1 MDYRISERAM
11 VTSCAVGILI
21 VMLGNR
27 RQSLMM
33 SAVGA
38 AVMVLGI
45 LQALVFYKCP
55 HCKKRFKIGSRRP
68 NVCPYCGAKLS
79 TRRFKPI
86 LRNAPANSRLPLG
99 RCGHRPLRV
108 VWENVGIAPYAQFR
122 KWQKNPPY
130 ELVRRI
136 CCVDKIRLS
145 LLRSSGC
152 RTAPRASEPSRRR
165 ASHRRSERSPRR

>member
-68 NVCPYCGAKLS
+68 SVCPYCGAKLEED
-79 TRRFKPI
+79 
-86 LRNAPANSRLPLG
+86 NQPAEQNTQTPA
-99 RCGHRPLRV
+99 
-108 VWENVGIAPYAQFR
+108 EQIDTIAEESAEE
-122 KWQKNPPY
+122 KT
-130 ELVRRI
+130 E
-136 CCVDKIRLS
+136 
-145 LLRSSGC
+145 
-152 RTAPRASEPSRRR
+152 
-165 ASHRRSERSPRR
+165 

>member
-68 NVCPYCGAKLS
+68 NVCPYCGAKLEDDQ
-79 TRRFKPI
+79 
-86 LRNAPANSRLPLG
+86 PAEQQTQTPA
-99 RCGHRPLRV
+99 
-108 VWENVGIAPYAQFR
+108 EQI
-122 KWQKNPPY
+122 
-130 ELVRRI
+130 
-136 CCVDKIRLS
+136 DT
-145 LLRSSGC
+145 
-152 RTAPRASEPSRRR
+152 TAEEGAE
-165 ASHRRSERSPRR
+165 EKTE

>member
-45 LQALVFYKCP
+45 LQALAFYKCP

-68 NVCPYCGAKLS
+68 KLEDDQ
-79 TRRFKPI
+79 
-86 LRNAPANSRLPLG
+86 PAEQQTQTPA
-99 RCGHRPLRV
+99 
-108 VWENVGIAPYAQFR
+108 EQI
-122 KWQKNPPY
+122 
-130 ELVRRI
+130 
-136 CCVDKIRLS
+136 DT
-145 LLRSSGC
+145 
-152 RTAPRASEPSRRR
+152 TAEESAE
-165 ASHRRSERSPRR
+165 EKTE

>member
-55 HCKKRFKIGSRRP
+55 HCKKRFKI
-68 NVCPYCGAKLS
+68 YD
-79 TRRFKPI
+79 
-86 LRNAPANSRLPLG
+86 RNAPLMGVA
-99 RCGHRPLRV
+99 
-108 VWENVGIAPYAQFR
+108 ADQ
-122 KWQKNPPY
+122 
-130 ELVRRI
+130 LV
-136 CCVDKIRLS
+136 DLHGD
-145 LLRSSGC
+145 L
-152 RTAPRASEPSRRR
+152 
-165 ASHRRSERSPRR
+165 

>member
-55 HCKKRFKIGSRRP
+55 PCTKRFKIGSRRP
-68 NVCPYCGAKLS
+68 SVCPYCGAKLEDDQPAEQKTQTS
-79 TRRFKPI
+79 TEQIEPPTEEKP
-86 LRNAPANSRLPLG
+86 
-99 RCGHRPLRV
+99 
-108 VWENVGIAPYAQFR
+108 E
-122 KWQKNPPY
+122 
-130 ELVRRI
+130 
-136 CCVDKIRLS
+136 
-145 LLRSSGC
+145 
-152 RTAPRASEPSRRR
+152 
-165 ASHRRSERSPRR
+165 

>member
-55 HCKKRFKIGSRRP
+55 HCKKRFKIGSRAAERLP
-68 NVCPYCGAKLS
+68 VLRCEA
-79 TRRFKPI
+79 RRGQPAGRTEYAGSGRAD
-86 LRNAPANSRLPLG
+86 RNA
-99 RCGHRPLRV
+99 
-108 VWENVGIAPYAQFR
+108 
-122 KWQKNPPY
+122 
-130 ELVRRI
+130 RR
-136 CCVDKIRLS
+136 
-145 LLRSSGC
+145 G
-152 RTAPRASEPSRRR
+152 T
-165 ASHRRSERSPRR
+165 HRRKDRIICPTPR

>member
-68 NVCPYCGAKLS
+68 NVCPYCGAKLEDGQPAEQQ
-79 TRRFKPI
+79 TQ
-86 LRNAPANSRLPLG
+86 APA
-99 RCGHRPLRV
+99 
-108 VWENVGIAPYAQFR
+108 EQI
-122 KWQKNPPY
+122 
-130 ELVRRI
+130 
-136 CCVDKIRLS
+136 DT
-145 LLRSSGC
+145 
-152 RTAPRASEPSRRR
+152 TAEESAE
-165 ASHRRSERSPRR
+165 EKTE

>member
-68 NVCPYCGAKLS
+68 SVCPYCGETVALREWTRRRS
-79 TRRFKPI
+79 TRPP
-86 LRNAPANSRLPLG
+86 RNTQKKRQNNLP
-99 RCGHRPLRV
+99 HT
-108 VWENVGIAPYAQFR
+108 
-122 KWQKNPPY
+122 
-130 ELVRRI
+130 
-136 CCVDKIRLS
+136 S
-145 LLRSSGC
+145 
-152 RTAPRASEPSRRR
+152 
-165 ASHRRSERSPRR
+165 